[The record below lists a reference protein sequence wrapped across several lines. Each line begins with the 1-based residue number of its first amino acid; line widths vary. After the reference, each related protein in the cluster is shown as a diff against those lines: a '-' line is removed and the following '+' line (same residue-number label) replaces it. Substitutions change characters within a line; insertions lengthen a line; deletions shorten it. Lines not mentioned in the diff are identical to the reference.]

1 MLCVIM
7 HVVASLPT
15 VKFTFAENN
24 CILEGQN
31 ASLTCKASYNGTNLM
46 PMTVRWYKYKYIRY
60 PSGYHLNYVAI
71 MNTVNASSVHQSTF
85 TFVATGPITDIY
97 GCRVGFLSPTGIVL
111 PGVSKQRPSVYLG
124 SIFTSPLFASR
135 TIASE
140 IVVYNYIIVDC

>member
-46 PMTVRWYKYKYIRY
+46 PMTVRWYKYKYYIWY
-60 PSGYHLNYVAI
+60 PGRFSRNYVAT
-71 MNTVNASSVHQSTF
+71 MNTVNASSVHQSTL
-85 TFVATGPITDIY
+85 TFVATGLTTDIY
-97 GCRVGFLSPTGIVL
+97 DCRVGFLSPTGIVL
-111 PGVSKQRPSVYLG
+111 PGVSKQSTSVY
-124 SIFTSPLFASR
+124 SSFTSLPFASR

>member
-46 PMTVRWYKYKYIRY
+46 PMTVRWYKYIQFRGWF
-60 PSGYHLNYVAI
+60 SRNYVAT

-111 PGVSKQRPSVYLG
+111 PGVSKQSTSVY
-124 SIFTSPLFASR
+124 SSFTSLPFASR